1 MNAAVRVLPILAL
14 GFVAAACGGDDDST
28 SESTPAPAPSEA
40 PTTAAGT
47 APATDAEPPATEAAS
62 GPAVGEA
69 GYLTSVC
76 PDPIKIQLQWYPQP
90 DPYAMDFGLISDG
103 TLDAEAATYSGP
115 AAADPDQTIEIIG
128 GGPLVGFQNTTS
140 LMYADP
146 DILLG
151 DLNMDESIAQSKN
164 FPTVGVLAPFLTSPQ
179 ALMFSPDAIEAT
191 SISDLKEL
199 GTTVLVTQSAT
210 FAQALIELGLLD
222 ESQVDFSFDFS
233 PARFVDAE
241 GAIAQQGFITSDEFE
256 YEHSDYWGK
265 PVDHLLLSDE
275 YPIYQNVMVVTPD
288 KLESEADCLTRLV
301 PLMQQS
307 MVDYFVDPTPINDI
321 LVDVSTELGNPA
333 VLTAESLGY
342 AADTMLGEGLVG
354 NTPGTET
361 FGAFD
366 AARVE
371 EFAGIVV
378 PLFAGQENIDPDVTA
393 DQLFT
398 NEFVDPSIGF
408 AG

>member
-1 MNAAVRVLPILAL
+1 VKAAARLLPILAL
-14 GFVAAACGGDDDST
+14 GIVAVACGGDDSST
-28 SESTPAPAPSEA
+28 EATAAPSSAAA
-40 PTTAAGT
+40 PSTA
-47 APATDAEPPATEAAS
+47 PPATEAAG
-62 GPAVGEA
+62 GPAAGTA

-90 DPYAMDFGLISDG
+90 DPYAMYFGLISDG
-103 TLDAEAATYSGP
+103 ALDAGAATFSGP

-151 DLNMDESIAQSKN
+151 DMNMDESISQSKN

-179 ALMFSPDAIEAT
+179 ALMFSPDAIAAT

-210 FAQALIELGLLD
+210 FAQALIRLGLLD

-241 GAIAQQGFITSDEFE
+241 GGIAQQGFITSDEFE
-256 YEHSDYWGK
+256 YEHSDYWGR
-265 PVDHLLLSDE
+265 PVDHVLLSDA
-275 YPIYQNVMVVTPD
+275 YPIYQNTTVVTPEH
-288 KLESEADCLTRLV
+288 LAGEADCLTRLV
-301 PLMQQS
+301 PLLQQA
-307 MVDYFVDPTPINDI
+307 MVDYFADPTPINDL

-333 VLTAESLGY
+333 ILTSESLRY
-342 AADTMLGEGLVG
+342 ATDTMLGEGLVG
-354 NTPGTET
+354 NTPATGS

-371 EFAGIVV
+371 AFAGIVV
-378 PLFAGQENIDPDVTA
+378 PLFAGEENIDPDVTP

-398 NEFVDPSIGF
+398 NEFIDPSIGF
-408 AG
+408 PG